1 MVPMKILVLSDSHS
15 SMYFMRRCVETIR
28 PQAVIHLGDY
38 YDDGQTLK
46 ELYPQIELHQVP
58 GNCDRYRCSPWVH
71 TQLCYDVCGVRLFMT
86 HGHKQSVKSGTELLI
101 AQARAMQAK
110 AALYGHTHIADCH
123 READGLWVL
132 NPGSAGYGGGSAGLI
147 ETDGHTV
154 ISCRIL
160 TAENLE
166 EFV

>member
-1 MVPMKILVLSDSHS
+1 
-15 SMYFMRRCVETIR
+15 MYFMRRCVETIR